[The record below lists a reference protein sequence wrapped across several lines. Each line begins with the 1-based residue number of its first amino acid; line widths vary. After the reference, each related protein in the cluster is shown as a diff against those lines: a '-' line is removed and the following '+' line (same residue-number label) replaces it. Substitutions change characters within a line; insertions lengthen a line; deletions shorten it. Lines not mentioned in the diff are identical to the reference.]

1 MNLQPTA
8 NVLCL
13 IGTRPEAIKMLPV
26 VLALRASANFD
37 PIVVTTG
44 QHRDLVDPILALAD
58 ITPDFDLE
66 VGRPGLTL
74 NELVSTVISRLDAF
88 CRERFEAT
96 GAAIATREEVLDDG
110 FPIATLVHGDTSS
123 ALAAAIASFNLR
135 IPVMH
140 VEAGLR
146 TRLTLSPFPEELN
159 RQAISRIAA
168 FHLAPTSTNEENL
181 VRERVPYDQIFVT
194 GNTGID
200 ALRFASTLDVV
211 FEDPALA
218 EAVASDDPIVTVT
231 AHRRENWEGGL
242 ARIAVAIGRLA
253 AEHRDKQFVVPLH
266 PNPLVREQLG
276 EPLAPFGNVV
286 RTEPLPYAPFARL
299 MARSTLIVTDSGG
312 IQEEA
317 PALDVP
323 VLVTRDTTERAEGV
337 EAGTLRLVGTDPDRI
352 VEAAN
357 LLLTDP
363 AEHAAMAAAVN
374 PYGDGHAS
382 ERIVAALE
390 YLAGLGPSPVRFG
403 PGFSRKAVLL
413 AAGYPGGRDTASGVP
428 RGLAPDRSEELDR
441 WVGR

>member
-1 MNLQPTA
+1 
-8 NVLCL
+8 
-13 IGTRPEAIKMLPV
+13 
-26 VLALRASANFD
+26 
-37 PIVVTTG
+37 
-44 QHRDLVDPILALAD
+44 
-58 ITPDFDLE
+58 
-66 VGRPGLTL
+66 
-74 NELVSTVISRLDAF
+74 
-88 CRERFEAT
+88 
-96 GAAIATREEVLDDG
+96 
-110 FPIATLVHGDTSS
+110 
-123 ALAAAIASFNLR
+123 
-135 IPVMH
+135 MH

-181 VRERVPYDQIFVT
+181 VRERVPYEQIFVT

-211 FEDPALA
+211 FEDPAVA
-218 EAVASDDPIVTVT
+218 AAVASDDPIVTVT

-242 ARIAVAIGRLA
+242 ARIAEAIGRLA
-253 AEHRDKQFVVPLH
+253 IEHPGTRFVVPLH

-276 EPLAPFGNVV
+276 KPLAAHANVIL
-286 RTEPLPYAPFARL
+286 TEPLSYAPFARL
-299 MARSTLIVTDSGG
+299 MARSTLIITDSGG

-323 VLVTRDTTERAEGV
+323 VLVTRDTTERGEGV

-352 VEAAN
+352 VEAAT

-363 AEHAAMAAAVN
+363 AEHAAMAAAAN
-374 PYGDGHAS
+374 PYGDGRAS

-390 YLAGLGPSPVRFG
+390 YLAGLGPTPVRFG

-413 AAGYPGGRDTASGVP
+413 AAGYPGGTDTASGVP